1 MTDTALLGPWLRRFL
16 LEHLVNERNLSRNT
30 RLSYRDTL
38 VLLIGFL
45 TRKLHHSPEKLTVV
59 DVSPDLVQAFLLDLE
74 ESRHCSIPTRNQ
86 RLAAI
91 RSLARFIGMHS
102 PEHIVW
108 CGQMRCI
115 PMKRSTRRL
124 LPYLEKP
131 EMEALL
137 AAPDAQ
143 TAQGRRDRTLLWFLY
158 NSGTRAD
165 EAAQLTI
172 ADLQLVH
179 SGQSWVTVMGK
190 GRKIRPCP
198 LWPKTAAELHPLI
211 AGRALTEHVFLNRR
225 GQPLT
230 RFGIHA
236 LVKRYVQRA
245 ATKMPSLATKRIS
258 PHTIR
263 HYVPFLT
270 MSCNRSLAHYFR
282 PRHEASKDI
291 VLTHSTSPAA
301 EERDHS
307 VSCIFDYQLV
317 LPSAEGPS
325 CKTYPSVCKAT
336 ARSGTR

>member
-1 MTDTALLGPWLRRFL
+1 MTDTPLLGPWLRRFL

-45 TRKLHHSPEKLTVV
+45 TRKLHRSPEKLTVV

-124 LPYLEKP
+124 LPYLEKA

-236 LVKRYVQRA
+236 LVKRYVRRA
-245 ATKMPSLATKRIS
+245 ATKVPSLATKRIS

-263 HYVPFLT
+263 HTAATHLLRSGVDINTIRGWLGHVSLDTTHIYAESDLEAKAKALAQCEIAGPKPSKPWKEDASLIAFL
-270 MSCNRSLAHYFR
+270 RSL
-282 PRHEASKDI
+282 
-291 VLTHSTSPAA
+291 
-301 EERDHS
+301 
-307 VSCIFDYQLV
+307 
-317 LPSAEGPS
+317 
-325 CKTYPSVCKAT
+325 
-336 ARSGTR
+336 

>member
-1 MTDTALLGPWLRRFL
+1 MTDTPLLGPWLRRFL

-38 VLLIGFL
+38 VLLIAFL

-91 RSLARFIGMHS
+91 RSLARFVGMHS

-172 ADLQLVH
+172 ADLQLVTEDGILTIIRRSVFH
-179 SGQSWVTVMGK
+179 FRRSVQPK
-190 GRKIRPCP
+190 YARRKLR
-198 LWPKTAAELHPLI
+198 LELHHFNFDPLFI
-211 AGRALTEHVFLNRR
+211 AAPVV
-225 GQPLT
+225 
-230 RFGIHA
+230 IH
-236 LVKRYVQRA
+236 
-245 ATKMPSLATKRIS
+245 
-258 PHTIR
+258 
-263 HYVPFLT
+263 PF
-270 MSCNRSLAHYFR
+270 N
-282 PRHEASKDI
+282 I
-291 VLTHSTSPAA
+291 V
-301 EERDHS
+301 
-307 VSCIFDYQLV
+307 
-317 LPSAEGPS
+317 SA
-325 CKTYPSVCKAT
+325 
-336 ARSGTR
+336 